1 MIMDLTQGSIE
12 EKNSRAKKMMLYFG
26 IGSLIMSFA
35 GLTSAFIVSS
45 SRPDWSENLRLP
57 NIFFTSLLIIIVS
70 SITFIIAKRALSKG
84 NRQATTLFLV
94 LTFILGSVFI
104 YVQLLGFGELMAEG
118 FYLTGPTSDPKA
130 SYIFLIAFVHILH
143 VIAGLICLLVV
154 IYNHFKQKYSPKAM
168 LGFELAGTFWHF
180 VDALWIYLFLFLYL
194 MK

>member
-1 MIMDLTQGSIE
+1 MDLTQGSLE

-57 NIFFTSLLIIIVS
+57 NIFFTSVLIIIVS
-70 SITFIIAKRALSKG
+70 SVTFILAKRALSKD
-84 NRQATTLFLV
+84 NRTLTTLFLV
-94 LTFILGSVFI
+94 LTFVLGVVFI
-104 YVQLLGFGELMAEG
+104 SVQFMGFAKLMADG

-154 IYNHFKQKYSPKAM
+154 IYNHFKQKYTSDNK

-180 VDALWIYLFLFLYL
+180 VDILWVYLFLFLYF